1 MSKELV
7 EALDKAA
14 KIAAAADKRAKK
26 DALYMMWAL
35 KRMGEPRPNIPFLA
49 ECCGRMKHALTQM
62 TAGQPQYRKSG
73 DVEWGAE
80 SDQLINMIIV
90 ESFDLWRSG
99 KLDGVEE
106 PEDEVPV
113 PCDPRGTFDF
123 MNPGKIKS
131 NAPVLA
137 ELCETFDRMMSGK
150 RRPDEKMTPAEVENA
165 IVVEAM
171 CLWNSGNLEKLKEVH
186 ND

>member
-1 MSKELV
+1 MSKELI

-14 KIAAAADKRAKK
+14 KIAAVANKQAKK

-35 KRMGEPRPNIPFLA
+35 KRMGEPRPNIPFLI
-49 ECCGRMKHALTQM
+49 ECCERMKHALTQM

-90 ESFDLWRSG
+90 ESYDLWRSG
-99 KLDGVEE
+99 KLGEIEE
-106 PEDEVPV
+106 PEDETSAS
-113 PCDPRGTFDF
+113 CNPRDTFDF

-131 NAPVLA
+131 NAPFLA
-137 ELCETFDRMMSGK
+137 ELCETFDRMMDGR

-171 CLWNSGNLEKLKEVH
+171 CLWNSGDLEGLI
-186 ND
+186 